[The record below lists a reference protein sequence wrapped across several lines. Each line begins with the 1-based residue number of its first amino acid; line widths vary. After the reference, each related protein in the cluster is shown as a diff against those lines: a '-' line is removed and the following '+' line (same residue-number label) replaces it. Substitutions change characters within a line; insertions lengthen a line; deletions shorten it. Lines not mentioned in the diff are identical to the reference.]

1 MALAKQ
7 KKSKKGLIIGI
18 IAGVIV
24 IGLIAA
30 QMLLPKQSKYTDV
43 TVKKATIETYYTF
56 SGSVDSKNKQNVMAS
71 NVMQIS
77 EINVNEGEKVEK
89 DTVLFTTSQGN
100 EIKSQI
106 SGTISKIYVQ
116 QDQQVMSG
124 TQLCDIYDFDNLQI
138 SVKVDEHDL
147 NSIAKGKKV
156 SISIDALNKEMTGLV
171 SSISSTAINEN
182 GIAYFPAVID
192 LPKDNS
198 IKVGMTAEAKILNKQ
213 AKDVLSIPVKALQF
227 DTDDKPY
234 VLIKQEKGAPV
245 KKYVKVG
252 INDGKT
258 VEITEGLKEG
268 QVVSYIPIDSNSNNN
283 RNNGR
288 MDGMVSPGRMNR

>member
-7 KKSKKGLIIGI
+7 KKGKKGLVIGI
-18 IAGVIV
+18 IAGVII
-24 IGLIAA
+24 IGLIAT
-30 QMLLPKQSKYTDV
+30 QILLPKQNKYTDV

-56 SGSVDSKNKQNVMAS
+56 SGSVDSKYKQNVMAS

-106 SGTISKIYVQ
+106 VGTISKIYVE

-147 NSIAKGKKV
+147 NGIAKGKTV
-156 SISIDALNKEMTGLV
+156 SVSIDALNKEMTGSV

-182 GIAYFPAVID
+182 GIAYFSAVID

-268 QVVSYIPIDSNSNNN
+268 QVVSYIPIESNSNNN

-288 MDGMVSPGRMNR
+288 MGGMVSPGRMNR